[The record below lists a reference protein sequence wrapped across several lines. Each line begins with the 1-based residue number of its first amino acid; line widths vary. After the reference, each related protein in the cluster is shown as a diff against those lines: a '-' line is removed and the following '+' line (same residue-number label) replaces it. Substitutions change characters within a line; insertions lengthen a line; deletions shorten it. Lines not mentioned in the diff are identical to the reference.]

1 MARNSSAAAREAAPT
16 TSRHLDKA
24 ANRWVVKVMPGGQH
38 VTPAGDKS
46 ELISTVLGSCV
57 AACIH
62 DPKIGLGGMN
72 HFMLPHDDE
81 GLWSGASLALRYGNH
96 AMDALINDLLKKGAD
111 KSRLVCKFFGGGNV
125 MRRMQGIG
133 DKNATFAQE
142 YAKAEALNVEV
153 FDLGGDRG
161 RRIIFDPVNG
171 KVWRRFLSRHDVDAV
186 AERERTL
193 SKAPPLQR
201 PPQSIELF

>member
-1 MARNSSAAAREAAPT
+1 MPALRSMI
-16 TSRHLDKA
+16 SR
-24 ANRWVVKVMPGGQH
+24 
-38 VTPAGDKS
+38 KS
-46 ELISTVLGSCV
+46 STV
-57 AACIH
+57 
-62 DPKIGLGGMN
+62 
-72 HFMLPHDDE
+72 
-81 GLWSGASLALRYGNH
+81 
-96 AMDALINDLLKKGAD
+96 

-193 SKAPPLQR
+193 SKAPPLRR

>member
-1 MARNSSAAAREAAPT
+1 MLAVSRSTREDAAT
-16 TSRHLDKA
+16 SSRHLDKA
-24 ANRWVVKVMPGGQH
+24 ANRWVVKVLPGGQH

-57 AACIH
+57 AACIR
-62 DPKIGLGGMN
+62 DPELGLGGMN
-72 HFMLPHDDE
+72 HFMLPHDEE

-96 AMDALINDLLKKGAD
+96 AMDALINDLLKRGAD

-125 MRRMQGIG
+125 MQGMACIG
-133 DKNATFAQE
+133 DKNSAFARE
-142 YAKAEALNVEV
+142 YAKAEGLNVEV

-161 RRIIFDPVNG
+161 RRIIFDPVQG

-186 AERERTL
+186 LERERSL
-193 SKAPPLQR
+193 SKAPPLR
-201 PPQSIELF
+201 APVKSVELF